1 MSTTKPT
8 SSDNPK
14 LKRWVTPVVGLAI
27 GVAYLIAGLMSGNP
41 AGGIQGFAIMALV
54 VVGMVLA
61 SRRSETVKG
70 LLDHQD
76 ERIATIDL
84 KATAFAG
91 GVIIVAIL
99 VAFVVELAQGQDGA
113 PYSWLGALGGISYVA
128 AVITLRLRS

>member
-1 MSTTKPT
+1 MSTMKST
-8 SSDNPK
+8 SSNK
-14 LKRWVTPVVGLAI
+14 ATLKRWMTPAVGLAI
-27 GVAYLIAGLMSGNP
+27 GVAYLIAGFVSGNP
-41 AGGIQGFAIMALV
+41 TAGVFGFAIMALV

-91 GVIIVAIL
+91 SVIIVAIL